1 LIQVDPTDIKTTP
14 EELNRLVE
22 ARAKDPSG
30 FSKAMRGSGGSRQ
43 RRITDSPLNSISP
56 ANIKSINIIS
66 GGPKIVMNNPIE
78 LPEKN

>member
-1 LIQVDPTDIKTTP
+1 
-14 EELNRLVE
+14 
-22 ARAKDPSG
+22 
-30 FSKAMRGSGGSRQ
+30 
-43 RRITDSPLNSISP
+43 LNSISP